1 MEQITYIKTGDYYI
15 PIEFSPLFLEKQ
27 KYLLTAQNVL
37 S

>member
-1 MEQITYIKTGDYYI
+1 MSELNYIRIGDYYI
-15 PIEFSPLFLEKQ
+15 PIEFSPHFLEKQ